1 MARDDRRRGG
11 GGRQIVSAALL
22 LTVVLFFLPA
32 LVVRGEPVYRRDGVA
47 ELPNGESGLPIAPAP
62 APAGEGRDKG
72 RTVRLLTKEGE
83 VLELTMAEYLWG
95 VVAAEMPA
103 SFQEEA
109 GRSEERRVGKEC

>member
-47 ELPNGESGLPIAPAP
+47 ELPMGVFGVMTELDKVGRADFR
-62 APAGEGRDKG
+62 EGR
-72 RTVRLLTKEGE
+72 
-83 VLELTMAEYLWG
+83 
-95 VVAAEMPA
+95 A
-103 SFQEEA
+103 SFIFAPVQ
-109 GRSEERRVGKEC
+109 